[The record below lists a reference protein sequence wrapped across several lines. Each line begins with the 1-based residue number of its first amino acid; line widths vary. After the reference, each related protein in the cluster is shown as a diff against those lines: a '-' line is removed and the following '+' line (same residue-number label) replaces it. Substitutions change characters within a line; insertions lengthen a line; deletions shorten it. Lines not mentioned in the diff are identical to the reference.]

1 MRRGV
6 LCMLCALDTVMQFHG
21 LRKFTAKSCAK
32 KLCKTE
38 LSGTAGTRDAAGAG
52 GVVMATVREVLDEM
66 ETDVSCIGV
75 VGDAL
80 SAASEAHGYSQREC
94 ERLALLM
101 DRLLD
106 VMRARVAQL
115 RSAV

>member
-1 MRRGV
+1 
-6 LCMLCALDTVMQFHG
+6 
-21 LRKFTAKSCAK
+21 
-32 KLCKTE
+32 
-38 LSGTAGTRDAAGAG
+38 
-52 GVVMATVREVLDEM
+52 MATVREVLDEM
-66 ETDVSCIGV
+66 ETDVSCIGA

-106 VMRARVAQL
+106 VMRARVEQL